1 MDELL
6 SQAVGP
12 LIAIFLVTAMFS
24 LGLDL
29 TLRQIV
35 DSLRDKRLVTKSLL
49 INLLLVPLLAVAI
62 TNLIPMHEGLRIGI
76 VVYAIAAGTEG
87 GPKFVQIIGGNTAFA
102 FGLLVLLLTF
112 TVAVV
117 PLLLPLVV
125 PHVDISTGALVGKL
139 LLVVA
144 LPICVGLFLNARF
157 QALAARISPF
167 AHHLSMFLLYGLFV
181 LLIYVNFQEI
191 VALQTNALLA
201 GLLLFAL
208 AFTAGYL
215 AGGAGAAQPARARD
229 HDVCPQWQYLDIDR
243 RGSLPAR
250 PASADDGDDHD
261 GMLSATGRVDSHR
274 NQAIAVAASGGNSS
288 GPMSGQAAF
297 SGLCSS

>member
-102 FGLLVLLLTF
+102 FGLLVLLLIF

-181 LLIYVNFQEI
+181 LLIYVNFREI
-191 VALQTNALLA
+191 AALQTSALLA

-215 AGGAGAAQPARARD
+215 AGGPELHNRRALAIMTFARNGSISILIAGEAFPQDPQVLMMATIMT
-229 HDVCPQWQYLDIDR
+229 VCSVLLVVLI
-243 RGSLPAR
+243 
-250 PASADDGDDHD
+250 
-261 GMLSATGRVDSHR
+261 VI
-274 NQAIAVAASGGNSS
+274 AIKRL
-288 GPMSGQAAF
+288 Q
-297 SGLCSS
+297 

>member
-35 DSLRDKRLVTKSLL
+35 ASLRDKRLVTKSLL
-49 INLLLVPLLAVAI
+49 INLLLVPLLAVVI

-125 PHVDISTGALVGKL
+125 PHVDISTGALVVKL

-191 VALQTNALLA
+191 AALQTSALLA

-215 AGGAGAAQPARARD
+215 AGGPELHNRRALAIMTFARNGSISILIAGEAFPQDPQVLMMATIMT
-229 HDVCPQWQYLDIDR
+229 VCSVLLVVLI
-243 RGSLPAR
+243 
-250 PASADDGDDHD
+250 
-261 GMLSATGRVDSHR
+261 VI
-274 NQAIAVAASGGNSS
+274 AIKRL
-288 GPMSGQAAF
+288 Q
-297 SGLCSS
+297 

>member
-1 MDELL
+1 MNELL

-157 QALAARISPF
+157 QALAARVSPV

-181 LLIYVNFQEI
+181 LLIYVNFREI
-191 VALQTNALLA
+191 AALQTSALLA

-215 AGGAGAAQPARARD
+215 AGGADLHNRRALGIMTFARNGSISMLIAREAFPQD
-229 HDVCPQWQYLDIDR
+229 PQVLMMATIMTVCSVLLVVLI
-243 RGSLPAR
+243 
-250 PASADDGDDHD
+250 
-261 GMLSATGRVDSHR
+261 VI
-274 NQAIAVAASGGNSS
+274 AIKRL
-288 GPMSGQAAF
+288 Q
-297 SGLCSS
+297 

>member
-102 FGLLVLLLTF
+102 FGLLALLLTF

-167 AHHLSMFLLYGLFV
+167 AHHLSMFLLYGLFI
-181 LLIYVNFQEI
+181 LLIYINFQEI

-215 AGGAGAAQPARARD
+215 AGGPELHNRRALAIMTFARNGSISILIAGEAFPQDPQVLMMATIMT
-229 HDVCPQWQYLDIDR
+229 VCSVLLVVLI
-243 RGSLPAR
+243 
-250 PASADDGDDHD
+250 
-261 GMLSATGRVDSHR
+261 VI
-274 NQAIAVAASGGNSS
+274 AIKRL
-288 GPMSGQAAF
+288 Q
-297 SGLCSS
+297 

>member
-6 SQAVGP
+6 RQAAGP

-102 FGLLVLLLTF
+102 FGLLALLLTF

-167 AHHLSMFLLYGLFV
+167 AHHLSMFLLYGLFI

-215 AGGAGAAQPARARD
+215 AGGPELHNRRALAIMTFARNGSISILIAGEAFPQDPQVLMMATIMT
-229 HDVCPQWQYLDIDR
+229 VCSVLLVVLI
-243 RGSLPAR
+243 
-250 PASADDGDDHD
+250 
-261 GMLSATGRVDSHR
+261 VI
-274 NQAIAVAASGGNSS
+274 AIKRL
-288 GPMSGQAAF
+288 Q
-297 SGLCSS
+297 

>member
-6 SQAVGP
+6 RQAAGP

-49 INLLLVPLLAVAI
+49 INLLLVPLLAVVI

-125 PHVDISTGALVGKL
+125 PHVDISTGALVVKL

-215 AGGAGAAQPARARD
+215 AGGPELHNRRALAIMTFARNGSISILIAGEAFPQDPQVLMMATIMT
-229 HDVCPQWQYLDIDR
+229 VCSVLLVVLI
-243 RGSLPAR
+243 
-250 PASADDGDDHD
+250 
-261 GMLSATGRVDSHR
+261 VI
-274 NQAIAVAASGGNSS
+274 AIKRL
-288 GPMSGQAAF
+288 Q
-297 SGLCSS
+297 

>member
-35 DSLRDKRLVTKSLL
+35 DSLRDKHLVTKSLL
-49 INLLLVPLLAVAI
+49 INLLLVPLLAVVI

-125 PHVDISTGALVGKL
+125 PHVDISTGALVVKL

-215 AGGAGAAQPARARD
+215 AGGPELHNRRALAIMTFARNGSISILIAGEAFPQDPQVLMMATIMT
-229 HDVCPQWQYLDIDR
+229 VCSVLLVVLI
-243 RGSLPAR
+243 
-250 PASADDGDDHD
+250 
-261 GMLSATGRVDSHR
+261 VI
-274 NQAIAVAASGGNSS
+274 AIKRL
-288 GPMSGQAAF
+288 Q
-297 SGLCSS
+297 

>member
-1 MDELL
+1 MNELL

-12 LIAIFLVTAMFS
+12 VIAIFLVTAMFS

-35 DSLRDKRLVTKSLL
+35 DSLRDKSLVTKSLL
-49 INLLLVPLLAVAI
+49 VNFFLVPLLAVAI
-62 TNLIPMHEGLRIGI
+62 TSMIPMHEGLRIGI

-112 TVAVV
+112 TVIVV

-125 PHVDISTGALVGKL
+125 PHAEIHTGGLVGKL

-144 LPICVGLFLNARF
+144 LPICLGLFLNARF

-215 AGGAGAAQPARARD
+215 AGGPDRHNRRALGIMTFARNGSIAMLIAREAFASD
-229 HDVCPQWQYLDIDR
+229 PQVLMMATIMTV
-243 RGSLPAR
+243 
-250 PASADDGDDHD
+250 ASVILGV
-261 GMLSATGRVDSHR
+261 LIVTVIKRL
-274 NQAIAVAASGGNSS
+274 Q
-288 GPMSGQAAF
+288 
-297 SGLCSS
+297 